1 MRFDPLYLNYAIAAL
16 DQTSALQ
23 QQLTNELSSG
33 KRVNVPGDDPVA
45 VGQNVL
51 LSAQLQMNDSFSQ
64 TESSLVGRMQVTD
77 STLGSVVSQLTQAV
91 SLATQGN
98 NGTLN
103 ASDLKS
109 IANELAGIRDE
120 IVSLANTTY
129 MGTYLFSGSQ
139 GNTAPF
145 SLDTSVSPNTVSYN
159 GDSVISY
166 VVTPDGQQIQVN
178 LPGNTIF
185 NDSANDVLGI
195 LNNLIA
201 EFSSGSSSAA
211 SQADATALG
220 NALNYVSQQR
230 VVLDNSIT
238 RLQAAQSYTQT
249 QAAQMTAVQTDLMQT
264 DMAQVSIQL
273 STAETQQSALIQVVN
288 LLEKNNGDLFS
299 LL

>member
-1 MRFDPLYLNYAIAAL
+1 MRFDPLYLNHAIAAL

>member
-1 MRFDPLYLNYAIAAL
+1 VRFDPLYLNHAIAAL

-185 NDSANDVLGI
+185 NDSANDMLGI

-264 DMAQVSIQL
+264 DMAQVSTQL

>member
-1 MRFDPLYLNYAIAAL
+1 VRFDPLYLNYAIAAL

-264 DMAQVSIQL
+264 DMAQVSTQL

>member
-1 MRFDPLYLNYAIAAL
+1 MRFDPLYLNHAIAAL

-185 NDSANDVLGI
+185 NDSANDMLGI

-264 DMAQVSIQL
+264 DMAQVSTQL

>member
-264 DMAQVSIQL
+264 DMAQVSTQL